1 VFIRFFG
8 PLYLGVLAV
17 LWISALPAYFRA
29 VDGMTSDGTPIGTL
43 WYAAGCF
50 VFAALAVAAAW
61 PLQASDATLQKQAE
75 MSRSL

>member
-29 VDGMTSDGTPIGTL
+29 VDGMTSDGTSIGTL